1 MTHDS
6 CEPHTQAT
14 PSYNIKLEENL
25 RDLNNKVALLMDK
38 FTTSER
44 AQQSALQA
52 PRQEMNRLTELM
64 HQHVNMA
71 PTVRQTAQPTW
82 KFGPD
87 GCWYCEKPGH
97 FAMNC
102 PHREEHIRIKIS
114 GSKMFF
120 ALTGQ
125 PVPRGS
131 NGKSAKSIVEEASN
145 KSWDQDLFSWELIP
159 E

>member
-52 PRQEMNRLTELM
+52 PRQEMNRLTESLM

-71 PTVRQTAQPTW
+71 PTVRQIAQPTW

-87 GCWYCEKPGH
+87 GCW
-97 FAMNC
+97 
-102 PHREEHIRIKIS
+102 
-114 GSKMFF
+114 
-120 ALTGQ
+120 
-125 PVPRGS
+125 
-131 NGKSAKSIVEEASN
+131 
-145 KSWDQDLFSWELIP
+145 
-159 E
+159 